1 MFFFNPVNS
10 VISQKILR
18 SPSKLFSPHS
28 NDILIATRNPQCD
41 DSNHQT
47 KILILPVFVPHSRKE
62 PEVEVM
68 SMDQYSPYS
77 YKSKKMKKNQWKDN
91 SNAEKDNSLTLAK
104 LLENPKANYIIGNDF
119 DLNQAVMAGKIENM
133 DPNTAGL
140 GMMTGTND
148 ESSGV
153 EGKVPLLT
161 ELIVKSVLAGQKTF
175 DWDYVASNNSPQHSS
190 PDKEQPRSSESIKS
204 SG

>member
-1 MFFFNPVNS
+1 
-10 VISQKILR
+10 
-18 SPSKLFSPHS
+18 
-28 NDILIATRNPQCD
+28 
-41 DSNHQT
+41 
-47 KILILPVFVPHSRKE
+47 
-62 PEVEVM
+62 
-68 SMDQYSPYS
+68 
-77 YKSKKMKKNQWKDN
+77 MKKNQWKDN

-140 GMMTGTND
+140 GMMAGTND
-148 ESSGV
+148 ESNV

-161 ELIVKSVLAGQKTF
+161 ELIVKSVLANQKTF

-190 PDKEQPRSSESIKS
+190 PDKEQPRSSDSTKS
-204 SG
+204 NG